1 MLQLFK
7 RAIAPCQGR
16 PLWVFLSIPSGYQPL
31 LVANSIE
38 FYKIAWDDFKFSTAV
53 PYTRKTLMKNDNND
67 LSHHILPNSATMV
80 GVCIMVISIVKSQPA
95 DMVNY
100 LIDKALA
107 IDSVLFTVSALLSFL
122 SIRLQR
128 ATEGFERWA
137 EMIFILGLVSM
148 TLIAVIFSFE
158 IV

>member
-1 MLQLFK
+1 MMYVTDQ
-7 RAIAPCQGR
+7 R
-16 PLWVFLSIPSGYQPL
+16 LSVNHSASA
-31 LVANSIE
+31 AN
-38 FYKIAWDDFKFSTAV
+38 KVTKHV
-53 PYTRKTLMKNDNND
+53 MKSNNNND

-80 GVCIMVISIVKSQPA
+80 GVCIMVISIVKSQPS
-95 DMVNY
+95 DMVSY

-107 IDSVLFTVSALLSFL
+107 IDSLLFTISALLSFL
-122 SIRLQR
+122 SIRLER
-128 ATEGFERWA
+128 VTVGLERWA